1 MKKTGFTLIETLVA
15 VTILIIGVIGP
26 LSLAAR
32 GISDG
37 LFAQNQLTA
46 NLLAQ
51 EAIETIVNVRNTNVM
66 DIAAVTEAGGD
77 VFYNIWDDGAVDSDG
92 EIKTVS
98 VSAMEGIVDISGC
111 PFVTGC
117 YLNNSVN
124 GFYEQSNSGPFLR
137 QITFSKPTTDELKVV
152 VTMTWLNKTVTKKFT
167 LSEYLYDK

>member
-51 EAIETIVNVRNTNVM
+51 EAMETIVNARNSNIINDPSTP
-66 DIAAVTEAGGD
+66 
-77 VFYNIWDDGAVDSDG
+77 FLNIWPTGNSDAQIDTIGVDAVNG
-92 EIKTVS
+92 T
-98 VSAMEGIVDISGC
+98 VDIDCQYGVGNKGC
-111 PFVTGC
+111 FLAYDLTKG
-117 YLNNSVN
+117 Y
-124 GFYEQSNSGPFLR
+124 YEKNTQGGPFFR
-137 QITFSKPTTDELKVV
+137 QITLYQPDPTTSELKVV
-152 VTMTWLNKTVTKKFT
+152 VTMTWLNKTVAKKFT
-167 LSEYLYDK
+167 ISEYLYGK